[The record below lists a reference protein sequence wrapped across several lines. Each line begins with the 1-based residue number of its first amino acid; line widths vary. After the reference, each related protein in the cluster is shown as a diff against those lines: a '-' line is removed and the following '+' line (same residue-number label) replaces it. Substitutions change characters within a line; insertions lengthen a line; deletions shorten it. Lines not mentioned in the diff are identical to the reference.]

1 MIKKIMFSVGFFV
14 TSFFSFAQRDP
25 GRMNTYSDQAPTYG
39 FTKEN
44 MFVGGNLA
52 LGYNGWDFNAGISPE
67 VGWTLAKWFDAG
79 VLVNLNYSSERADP
93 ELFYNLDTRYR
104 SFNYGIGAFGRIYP
118 VDFLFFQIEPEYN
131 WISSTYTYYQYS
143 PTASQ
148 TFTTGAP
155 SLLLGIGY
163 SQRIIGRSNFYI
175 AILFDVAQNRNS
187 PYVDPYS
194 GSALPVV
201 KAGFDIYLHPRYQR

>member
-1 MIKKIMFSVGFFV
+1 MIKKIMFGV
-14 TSFFSFAQRDP
+14 SFLVAGLFSFAQQHDP
-25 GRMNTYSDQAPTYG
+25 GRMNTYSDEAPTYG

-44 MFVGGNLA
+44 MFIGGNLA

-79 VLVNLNYSSERADP
+79 LLINLNYSSERADP
-93 ELFYNLDTRYR
+93 TGYYNSDIRYR
-104 SFNYGIGAFGRIYP
+104 SFNYGVGAFARIYP
-118 VDFLFFQIEPEYN
+118 VDFLFFQIEPENN
-131 WISSTYTYYQYS
+131 WISTNYLFSDGT
-143 PTASQ
+143 SQ
-148 TFTTGAP
+148 TFSTSAP

-175 AILFDVAQNRNS
+175 AILFDAGQNRNS

-201 KAGFDIYLHPRYQR
+201 KAGFDFYLHPKYQR